1 MSEFDLIQ
9 HYFTKPTQH
18 TNLSIGD
25 DAALISVSEG
35 HELAISTD
43 MLISGTHF
51 FRSAAPYSVGW
62 KSLAVNLSDM
72 AAMGA
77 DPKWAT
83 LSIALPSDNP
93 TWLSGFSGGFF
104 ACANAYNVDL
114 IGGDTTRG
122 ALTISVQ
129 MMGEVPK
136 GKAIKRSGAQ
146 VGDDIWVSNQLGKA
160 ALALAHLLETHN
172 IPDALVQEYLQVL
185 NLPQPRISLGLAL
198 RNVASSA
205 IDVSDGLVSEVGHI
219 IKASKTK
226 LSIAEMGAVI
236 YLDKIPTSSF
246 IHKNLSQLDFQKF
259 VLAGGDDYELCFTAN
274 PKQHDAI
281 DTLSSALNLTLT
293 KVGKITAKN
302 GVIVLDKH
310 HQAIILDTS
319 GYNHFR

>member
-1 MSEFDLIQ
+1 MSEFDLIK
-9 HYFTKPTQH
+9 HYFTKSTQH

-51 FRSAAPYSVGW
+51 FSNAAPYSVGW

-77 DPKWAT
+77 NPKWAT
-83 LSIALPSDNP
+83 LSIALPSNNP

-104 ACANAYNVDL
+104 ACANAFNVDL

-246 IHKNLSQLDFQKF
+246 IHKNLNQLDFQKF

-281 DTLSSALNLTLT
+281 DTLSSSLNLTLT
-293 KVGKITAKN
+293 KVGQITAKN